1 MLKIL
6 FIATECTPFAK
17 TGGLGDVIE
26 SLPIALGEKKVD
38 ARVIMPKYSNIPAK
52 YKKEM
57 VHKKTFTVPVSWRQE
72 YGGLEVLEH
81 EGLTY
86 YFLDNEKYFKRDG
99 FYGYFDEAERFS
111 YFCRGVL
118 ECLPHLD
125 FKPDILHCH
134 DWHTGLIPLYL
145 KAFYEHDPRY
155 AKLKTVF
162 TIHNLKYQGVFP
174 MEIIGDVLGLDD
186 SFRGDEGLEFYGDLN
201 FMKAGIVH
209 ANQVTTVSKSYAE
222 EIKTVYYGE
231 NLDGILRKYEGKLQG
246 IINGIDYR
254 KYSPERDPHIYVKYR
269 SSTVKKEQNKAKLQ
283 EDLGLPVKKVPLL
296 AMVSRLTR
304 QKGLDLLIYIIDE
317 LMANDV
323 QLVVLGTGEPGYE
336 QALKEAAERHP
347 QKIKLLLMFND
358 PLARKIYAGADL
370 YLMPSLFEPCG
381 LSQLIAL
388 KYGALPIV
396 RETGGLKD
404 TIISY
409 NEQTGKGNG
418 FSFTN
423 FNAHDFLYT
432 IKRAL
437 DFYYNRKPVWNKLFK
452 NTFRVNYSW
461 EKSADEYIALYE
473 GLRNQLV

>member
-1 MLKIL
+1 
-6 FIATECTPFAK
+6 
-17 TGGLGDVIE
+17 
-26 SLPIALGEKKVD
+26 
-38 ARVIMPKYSNIPAK
+38 
-52 YKKEM
+52 
-57 VHKKTFTVPVSWRQE
+57 
-72 YGGLEVLEH
+72 
-81 EGLTY
+81 
-86 YFLDNEKYFKRDG
+86 
-99 FYGYFDEAERFS
+99 
-111 YFCRGVL
+111 
-118 ECLPHLD
+118 
-125 FKPDILHCH
+125 
-134 DWHTGLIPLYL
+134 
-145 KAFYEHDPRY
+145 
-155 AKLKTVF
+155 
-162 TIHNLKYQGVFP
+162 
-174 MEIIGDVLGLDD
+174 
-186 SFRGDEGLEFYGDLN
+186 
-201 FMKAGIVH
+201 
-209 ANQVTTVSKSYAE
+209 
-222 EIKTVYYGE
+222 
-231 NLDGILRKYEGKLQG
+231 
-246 IINGIDYR
+246 
-254 KYSPERDPHIYVKYR
+254 
-269 SSTVKKEQNKAKLQ
+269 
-283 EDLGLPVKKVPLL
+283 
-296 AMVSRLTR
+296 MVSRLTR

-388 KYGALPIV
+388 KYGALTVV

-437 DFYYNRKPVWNKLFK
+437 DFYYNRKPLWNKLFK